1 MASNVR
7 GASPAERSERW
18 VGAAA
23 LVGNGEQR
31 TRGFA
36 RRTQRAMGRRG
47 GARRKWRATYA
58 GLRPQNAAS
67 DGEARLRS
75 SEMASNVRGAS
86 PAERSERWV
95 GAAALVGNGEQ
106 RTR

>member
-36 RRTQRAMGRRG
+36 RRTQRARGRRG
-47 GARRKWRATYA
+47 CARRKRRTIRARGGGRLGSA
-58 GLRPQNAAS
+58 GMIPGQWWYGMQAGGGCGPPDAYSASFLISGLSAAVI
-67 DGEARLRS
+67 L
-75 SEMASNVRGAS
+75 
-86 PAERSERWV
+86 
-95 GAAALVGNGEQ
+95 
-106 RTR
+106 